1 MLETISA
8 VFVAQCNLWI
18 RFGRDQ
24 SGNYAVLTALTAP
37 VLLGIAGLG
46 TEVGVWS
53 VKHQTMQ
60 SAADSGAVSAA
71 VAYYIQGNNSN
82 LSVQANAVASPY
94 GFVNGTNGVTVTVNQ
109 PPKSGTHT
117 TTAGAVE
124 VIITQPQTR
133 LFSAMWDSQSMTLSA
148 RAVAIPASSWGGTGC
163 VAALSGSASGAIG
176 TQGNAQIALNNCSM
190 FDNSGNTSPGSFS
203 GCDQHNY
210 SAKTTVTIS
219 PGVYCGGINLN
230 AGANVTLSPGIYYL
244 DQGNLQVNG
253 GATMTGTGVTLV
265 FTSSTGH
272 NYANATI
279 GGGATIN
286 LTAPTTGDT
295 AGIVIFGDRN
305 MPAGTTFKFEGG
317 ASQIFGGALYLPKA
331 AVSFSGGA
339 GTSTGCTQLIAN
351 TVSFT
356 GTSNFAIDCSGY
368 GTKPFGFGL
377 ALLVE

>member
-94 GFVNGTNGVTVTVNQ
+94 GFVNGSNGVTVTVNQ

-124 VIITQPQTR
+124 VIITQPAD
-133 LFSAMWDSQSMTLSA
+133 SAVLRDVGL
-148 RAVAIPASSWGGTGC
+148 AIDD
-163 VAALSGSASGAIG
+163 AIG
-176 TQGNAQIALNNCSM
+176 ACRGDSGLLLGRHRLRSRTQRQRQRRDRDSRKRANRPQQL
-190 FDNSGNTSPGSFS
+190 
-203 GCDQHNY
+203 QH
-210 SAKTTVTIS
+210 V
-219 PGVYCGGINLN
+219 
-230 AGANVTLSPGIYYL
+230 
-244 DQGNLQVNG
+244 
-253 GATMTGTGVTLV
+253 
-265 FTSSTGH
+265 
-272 NYANATI
+272 
-279 GGGATIN
+279 
-286 LTAPTTGDT
+286 
-295 AGIVIFGDRN
+295 R
-305 MPAGTTFKFEGG
+305 
-317 ASQIFGGALYLPKA
+317 
-331 AVSFSGGA
+331 
-339 GTSTGCTQLIAN
+339 
-351 TVSFT
+351 
-356 GTSNFAIDCSGY
+356 
-368 GTKPFGFGL
+368 
-377 ALLVE
+377 